1 MPFSPFRP
9 KFAAMELKDIV
20 SVSGVAGLHKV
31 IGRNKAG
38 LIVETIGTGRKFATS
53 ANQRV
58 SILSDIAMFTDEGE
72 VKLWQVLQSLKSLEE
87 KGDATPASAASN
99 DEIQAYMAKVLPN
112 YDRERV
118 YPSDMKKLFNWY
130 GMIKSSL
137 DWDKLGKEEEEEN
150 SETAGAEKPT
160 DKAPAKNVAA
170 KKVKTSAPKPA
181 GGVKAKTTTPRKM
194 GS

>member
-1 MPFSPFRP
+1 
-9 KFAAMELKDIV
+9 MELKDIV
-20 SVSGVAGLHKV
+20 SVTGVAGLHKV

-72 VKLWQVLQSLKSLEE
+72 VKLWQVLQSLKSLDEQ
-87 KGDATPASAASN
+87 GQQPPASSASN
-99 DEIQAYMAKVLPN
+99 DEVQAYMSKVLPN

-130 GMIKSSL
+130 GMVKSSL
-137 DWDKLGKEEEEEN
+137 DWEKLGKEEDEEGGDN
-150 SETAGAEKPT
+150 STADKPAEKN
-160 DKAPAKNVAA
+160 PAKNVAA